1 VPPARPAEQ
10 RRLAAIVVADV
21 AGYSRLMGRDESGT
35 LQALRTVRREI
46 VDPAIAAHGGRLV
59 KTTGDGLLIEFASV
73 VDAVRA
79 MVGLQRA
86 LATHNASLPEER
98 RLLFRIGVNLG
109 DILSEDGDIF
119 GDGVNVAARLQAIAP
134 PGGLCLA
141 GRVHE
146 EVRDRLDL
154 AFEDGGAQTLKNI
167 ARPVHVWRW
176 SPDGPSE
183 GASAAPARPAAIEP
197 AEMARALAGKPS
209 IAVLPFRNLSGDP
222 EQDYF
227 TDGVTED
234 IITALARFHE
244 LRVAARSSSFA
255 FKARAPDI
263 REIARQLGVQYVLAG
278 SMRRAAN
285 RIRVTGELTNAET
298 GLQVW
303 TDRYDRD
310 LADIFDLQADIG
322 RTVAAVVEPA
332 VRGAEIERARRK
344 PTDSLSAYDL
354 YLRALPPMWAGTRE
368 EIPRAIELLR
378 QSLAHDPESAPTLA
392 TLSWCL
398 FMAPIAGVAQSRE
411 LWDEAWRLARRAVE
425 RDAGDAFA
433 QAIYAQALS
442 GLGDQHE
449 QGVLHAEEAVR
460 LNPSLAV
467 AWGALGYA
475 CNRAGDFTR
484 GVESLELAVRL
495 GPADAFAYFSLT
507 GLSAAHFAL
516 GRHDEGIAWARKAVQ
531 RNPGYGT
538 AHRLLAAHLVL
549 AGRVEE
555 AREVTRRRDVVQ
567 RTTLGEI
574 RALRLFRQPDILDR
588 YLAAQRAC
596 GVAE

>member
-1 VPPARPAEQ
+1 MPEQ
-10 RRLAAIVVADV
+10 RRLAAIVAADV

-35 LQALRTVRREI
+35 LQALRAVRRDI

-79 MVGLQRA
+79 MVALQRA
-86 LATHNASLPEER
+86 MATHNAPLPEER
-98 RLLFRIGVNLG
+98 RLVFRIGVNLG

-154 AFEDGGAQTLKNI
+154 AFEDGGAQSLKNI

-176 SPDGPSE
+176 SPDG
-183 GASAAPARPAAIEP
+183 ASAAPARPSAVEP
-197 AEMARALAGKPS
+197 AEMARMLAGKPS
-209 IAVLPFRNLSGDP
+209 VAVLPFRNLSGDP

-255 FKARAPDI
+255 FKADTRDI

-354 YLRALPPMWAGTRE
+354 YLRALPHMWAATRE
-368 EIPRAIELLR
+368 AIPRAIELLR
-378 QSLAHDPESAPTLA
+378 QSLAHDPESAPVLA
-392 TLSWCL
+392 ALAWCL
-398 FMAPIAGVAQSRE
+398 FMAPIVGIARLVETWAEALELAG
-411 LWDEAWRLARRAVE
+411 RAVE
-425 RDAGDAFA
+425 QDRADAFA
-433 QAIYAQALS
+433 QAVYAHAVSSVSRQHDQAR
-442 GLGDQHE
+442 
-449 QGVLHAEEAVR
+449 LHAEEAIR
-460 LNPSLAV
+460 LNPSLPF
-467 AWGALGYA
+467 AWGSLAYA
-475 CNRAGDFTR
+475 ASRTADFAR
-484 GVESLELAVRL
+484 SVESFELAVRL
-495 GPADAFAYFSLT
+495 GPSDGLLYFWLT
-507 GLSAAHFAL
+507 GLAGAHFAL
-516 GRHDEGIAWARKAVQ
+516 GRHEEGIAWARKAVQ
-531 RNPGYGT
+531 SHPGFGT
-538 AHRLLAAHLVL
+538 AHRLLAAHLAL

-555 AREVTRRRDVVQ
+555 AREITRRRDAVQ
-567 RTTLGEI
+567 RTTLTEL
-574 RALRLFRQPDILDR
+574 RTLRLFHQPDILDR

-596 GVAE
+596 GVEE